1 MDGLIIMIIVAFDQI
16 WEGGGGLEVA
26 SCCSI
31 VSSSDTLACGLFIC
45 RGGGVAVLGVW
56 FLCVWFLCV

>member
-1 MDGLIIMIIVAFDQI
+1 MIIVAFDQI

-31 VSSSDTLACGLFIC
+31 VSSSDTLASLSCGLFIC
-45 RGGGVAVLGVW
+45 RGGVW
-56 FLCVWFLCV
+56 LFLCVDVSEFVFLSA

>member
-1 MDGLIIMIIVAFDQI
+1 MIIVAFDQI

-31 VSSSDTLACGLFIC
+31 VSSSDTLAGLSCGLFIC
-45 RGGGVAVLGVW
+45 RGGGVAVLGVG
-56 FLCVWFLCV
+56 FLCV